1 LADIDE
7 QGQLL
12 TLESK
17 EMGLARLK
25 HYEFPVDLNNVTRA
39 YYERMSTIVIDSQA
53 SIRKSITKMTIDPN
67 FAPAAQALSSASSAM
82 KLAAFK
88 IRTQR
93 YLQVLFRMF
102 SM

>member
-17 EMGLARLK
+17 EVG
-25 HYEFPVDLNNVTRA
+25 N
-39 YYERMSTIVIDSQA
+39 DSQA

-67 FAPAAQALSSASSAM
+67 FAPTAQALSSASSAM

>member
-7 QGQLL
+7 QGQLS
-12 TLESK
+12 TLES
-17 EMGLARLK
+17 EEAG
-25 HYEFPVDLNNVTRA
+25 
-39 YYERMSTIVIDSQA
+39 SDSQA
-53 SIRKSITKMTIDPN
+53 VTWKSSTKMIIDPN

>member
-1 LADIDE
+1 LADRDE

-12 TLESK
+12 TLESEK
-17 EMGLARLK
+17 LGSGDAA
-25 HYEFPVDLNNVTRA
+25 PVTKMAIDLN
-39 YYERMSTIVIDSQA
+39 IVS
-53 SIRKSITKMTIDPN
+53 SSVG
-67 FAPAAQALSSASSAM
+67 PATQALSSASSAM

>member
-1 LADIDE
+1 LADLDQE
-7 QGQLL
+7 GQIL

-17 EMGLARLK
+17 EVGSDA
-25 HYEFPVDLNNVTRA
+25 HA
-39 YYERMSTIVIDSQA
+39 ST
-53 SIRKSITKMTIDPN
+53 TKMTIDPN
-67 FAPAAQALSSASSAM
+67 FAPAAQALSSAM

-93 YLQVLFRMF
+93 YLQVIFRMF